1 MDQPRTKSS
10 LSHRRRK
17 LLEIMQCLN
26 HGRIEDLR
34 IERGEPIFDA
44 ELRIVKEIK
53 LGSANGP
60 RPELLQSDFVLRA
73 EAVELFQHLDEL
85 GSGRVTLIQV
95 RGGLPCR
102 VVIQQ
107 EDFAQGG
114 QQISGDPN
122 A

>member
-1 MDQPRTKSS
+1 MQS
-10 LSHRRRK
+10 LNFGC
-17 LLEIMQCLN
+17 LENI
-26 HGRIEDLR
+26 R
-34 IERGEPIFDA
+34 IERGEAIFDA
-44 ELRIVKEIK
+44 ELRIIKEIK
-53 LGSANGP
+53 LGGANGP

-85 GSGRVTLIQV
+85 GSGRVTLIQI

-107 EDFAQGG
+107 EDFAQVD
-114 QQISGDPN
+114 QQIPGDPN